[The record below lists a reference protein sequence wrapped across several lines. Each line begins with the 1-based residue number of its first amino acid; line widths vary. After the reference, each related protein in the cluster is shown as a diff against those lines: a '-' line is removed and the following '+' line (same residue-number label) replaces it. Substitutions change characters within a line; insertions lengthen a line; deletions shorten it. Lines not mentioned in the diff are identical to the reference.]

1 MRLIVILATH
11 PEYLLNSQD
20 AFHEDGS
27 QLVSNP
33 RQQKAK
39 ERDAKYG
46 IKNAKD
52 FPAHCSRSY
61 VSITCQNNEKTRK
74 RTERGKKSEETWY
87 EGQKKNQKC
96 KGRQRRRGRGGG
108 GLKVRWKAG
117 EDNQDFL
124 MQHNQLKSLCNSSCS
139 WSLQYISSKSNN
151 N

>member
-61 VSITCQNNEKTRK
+61 VSITCQITRTQGRGEKGEK
-74 RTERGKKSEETWY
+74 RVKKHDMKD
-87 EGQKKNQKC
+87 KKTPKKC
-96 KGRQRRRGRGGG
+96 KGRPRRRGRGGG
-108 GLKVRWKAG
+108 GLKVR
-117 EDNQDFL
+117 
-124 MQHNQLKSLCNSSCS
+124 
-139 WSLQYISSKSNN
+139 
-151 N
+151 